1 MTSVRQ
7 MHSRQWHSL
16 DMFGDTADQPLELK
30 IQNPKM
36 FICLVGNVET
46 ELGLDGAGEALS
58 P

>member
-1 MTSVRQ
+1 